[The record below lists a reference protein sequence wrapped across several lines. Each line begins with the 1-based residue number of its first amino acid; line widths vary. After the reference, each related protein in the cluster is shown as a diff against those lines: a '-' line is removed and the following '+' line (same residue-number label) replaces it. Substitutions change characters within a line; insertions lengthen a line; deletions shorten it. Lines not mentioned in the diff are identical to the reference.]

1 MPDCGQNADYDALK
15 DYLVAI
21 TGALAL
27 VMSGDTAA
35 VKSVANAALGD
46 FESHIRQWVTELAME
61 VPGAPMLPKLLAVVA
76 LAQAAKDDP
85 SIINAI
91 ALNIAKTELE
101 KIYGAA
107 VAQAGASVD
116 ELITDLLKGAVPC
129 ELVPNIVTNSSG
141 DVVEEA
147 KKPLYAQS
155 DALGEDP
162 SVENPIMKALKDKIG
177 GDMIKTIAAK
187 TVSTTIYEQ
196 SMGAIF
202 QSTNP
207 LKEAITPSR
216 SPQVYWHDIKALQD
230 LDRAVNVQQILS
242 SPSIQKQELDN
253 TRQGTS
259 IQGPNVLSKPVVPV
273 LDPQTI
279 REWEEQAKKT
289 ARYDDYNAEQSNLF
303 TIWNKQASSG
313 VQALSYA
320 QRLEKYKKEEGSGYI
335 SWSDY
340 IEANPL

>member
-162 SVENPIMKALKDKIG
+162 SEESEIMRSLKNKISESLEA
-177 GDMIKTIAAK
+177 TLQA
-187 TVSTTIYEQ
+187 TTQSTTIYEQ
-196 SMGAIF
+196 SMTQIF
-202 QSTNP
+202 QNTNP
-207 LKEAITPSR
+207 LREAITPSR
-216 SPQVYWHDIKALQD
+216 SPQV
-230 LDRAVNVQQILS
+230 
-242 SPSIQKQELDN
+242 
-253 TRQGTS
+253 
-259 IQGPNVLSKPVVPV
+259 
-273 LDPQTI
+273 
-279 REWEEQAKKT
+279 
-289 ARYDDYNAEQSNLF
+289 
-303 TIWNKQASSG
+303 
-313 VQALSYA
+313 
-320 QRLEKYKKEEGSGYI
+320 
-335 SWSDY
+335 
-340 IEANPL
+340 